1 MLIGEY
7 QHTIDAKNRVIVP
20 AKFREDLGSLFYITK
35 GLDGCLFVLSR
46 KGWEQLQAN
55 IDAMPLSKSRGLQ
68 RFFFAGAAE
77 AEPDKQGRILI
88 PQNLRE
94 YAELEKD
101 VTFIG
106 TSTRAEIWSTEK
118 WNRMNEELTEASI
131 VEVMDELEF

>member
-46 KGWEQLQAN
+46 KGWEQLQAK
-55 IDAMPLSKSRGLQ
+55 IDAMPISKSRGLQ